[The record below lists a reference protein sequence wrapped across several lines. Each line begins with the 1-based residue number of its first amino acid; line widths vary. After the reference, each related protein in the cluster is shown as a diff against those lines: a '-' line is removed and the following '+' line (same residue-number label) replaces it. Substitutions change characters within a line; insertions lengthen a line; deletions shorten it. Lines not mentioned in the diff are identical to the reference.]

1 MSKKEKPNI
10 LFVVV
15 DGLREDRVFSK
26 NRTTKT
32 PTIDKLRNSGSY
44 FSQVIS
50 TSDVTG
56 TGMGCFFSGVYP
68 FESGIT
74 ESKIDSKL
82 FTLINIFK
90 KNGYSMHG
98 SGPNFKFFK
107 NLSSFLNDSFY
118 YDYQKWREIDTILGK
133 SGNDVINHI
142 KSIQEE
148 PWFYYLHL
156 MDIHGMG
163 KLIKIPS
170 EFDND
175 NFGKTKYDRMISCID
190 FWLDKLLKQINLD
203 NTIIIITADHGEY
216 VSSKIDDPMGIPN
229 VYKFLRKMKKIIPI
243 LEPIG
248 NQIFNILLKTNA
260 KLKRSIL
267 SIQFDSKEMRDILT
281 RGNTDELFDDVLK
294 IPLIFSG
301 NKIKPSKK
309 ISVLIRQIDVL
320 PTILDII
327 GIEYSEKIQGRSLVP
342 ILNGDKLEEIP
353 VYIETGNAEHDNV
366 GNTIGVRT
374 SKYKYLRNRYDKN
387 LDIRLFSIIDDP
399 LELKN
404 LGKIKP
410 EVVDK
415 LESNLKQIMENKTIF
430 QKEELTDEDR
440 MIQEELKKM
449 GYL

>member
-1 MSKKEKPNI
+1 MNEKKRPNI
-10 LFVVV
+10 LFLVI
-15 DGLREDRVFSK
+15 DALREDRISSE

-32 PTIDKLRNSGSY
+32 PTIDKLRNNGVY
-44 FSQVIS
+44 FSQAIS

-56 TGMGCFFSGVYP
+56 TGIGCFFSGVYP

-74 ESKIDSKL
+74 ESKIDSTL
-82 FTLINIFK
+82 FTLINILK
-90 KNGYSMHG
+90 KNGYNMCG
-98 SGPNFKFFK
+98 SGPNFKFFR
-107 NLSSFLNDSFY
+107 NLSNFLDDSYY
-118 YDYQKWREIDTILGK
+118 YDYQQWREIDTILGK
-133 SGNDVINHI
+133 SGNDIIDHLE
-142 KSIQEE
+142 SIQKE

-170 EFDND
+170 KFDND

-190 FWLDKLLKQINLD
+190 FWLKDLLKQIDLD

-229 VYKFLRKMKKIIPI
+229 VYKFLRKMKKVIPI

-248 NQIFNILLKTNA
+248 NQMFRILLKTNA
-260 KLKRSIL
+260 NLKRSIL

-301 NKIKPSKK
+301 NKIKSSKK
-309 ISVLIRQIDVL
+309 ITNLVRQIDVL
-320 PTILDII
+320 PTILEIL
-327 GIEYSEKIQGRSLVP
+327 GIKYSEKIQGRSLIP
-342 ILNGDKLEEIP
+342 ILNGEELEEIP

-366 GNTIGVRT
+366 GNTIGIRT
-374 SKYKYLRNRYDKN
+374 SKYKYLRNRHNEKTDV
-387 LDIRLFSIIDDP
+387 RLFDIVDDP

-404 LGKIKP
+404 ISKIKLDMV
-410 EVVDK
+410 EK
-415 LESNLKQIMENKTIF
+415 LERTLKEIMRNKTIF
-430 QKEELTDEDR
+430 QKKELTDEDK
-440 MIQEELKKM
+440 MIQDELKKM